1 MLLLPFVFV
10 FLIIVR
16 CINSYRTGGWGLQFT
31 KEGSILVCVRVM
43 DPHYGQ
49 DSESGAL
56 SQKARAQAGD
66 IQLSQVLP
74 NDSPDQGLHY
84 ASGVL
89 GSNDASLERGN
100 TAPRLSIQPGD
111 ALNTREAVALWRDW
125 KLTTTSGR
133 TCKPP
138 KNFTVIVSVEDTG
151 TTALRHMFS

>member
-1 MLLLPFVFV
+1 LNTLEYVVISFVF

-16 CINSYRTGGWGLQFT
+16 CNNYYRSGGLGLQFT

-43 DPHYGQ
+43 DPHFGH

-56 SQKARAQAGD
+56 SQKARA
-66 IQLSQVLP
+66 QVLP